1 MHPVSLAEL
10 HATLVEI
17 SASAAIMQ
25 AEIKA
30 LIATHP
36 DPGALRKIFQ
46 LEVEK
51 HTARSLALP
60 VPDELAER
68 IQALAAK
75 VLQGMPGGEPNPAAR
90 KAARAGLAEG

>member
-1 MHPVSLAEL
+1 MQDESLAEL
-10 HATLVEI
+10 HATLIEI

-36 DPGALRKIFQ
+36 NPAALRAVF
-46 LEVEK
+46 LNEVER

-60 VPDELAER
+60 VPDELCER
-68 IQALAAK
+68 IQ
-75 VLQGMPGGEPNPAAR
+75 V
-90 KAARAGLAEG
+90 LAERALKNMPAGDRASGKATHSITVGG